1 MKIETDR
8 RGGAVELRL
17 AGRLDRESAERL
29 SDTIEDLLQA
39 GVRSVNLDCAA
50 VTYASTAATSVLTRW
65 RQELAVLRGE
75 MHLHSVPPA
84 VRDVLGPAGGESG
97 DADAGSSA
105 AGLAASR
112 HSTWYSRAELAAS
125 GTYEVSANTP
135 AGTLTC
141 QLHGDPDR
149 LTRAPYGPGDCPV
162 VAFPEGTFGLG
173 VGAIGTDYEESH
185 ERFGE
190 LVGVGGCLAHFPTG
204 GARMADYL
212 VGSGRE
218 GDTPR
223 AVLASGLTCQGG
235 FSHLVR
241 FTTRPEAA
249 AVALPELAT
258 IGLETVGGRIA
269 GLVIAGETAGL
280 AGARLKRSPAL
291 ETAPLRYELPGVRDW
306 LMSAPERTHAMT
318 TTIIVGVVAREP
330 KGPLASHLRPL
341 EASGKL
347 QGHFHAAVFS
357 YHPVPQRTVELAALV
372 RGLFA
377 NYQLRDV
384 LHLLWDHREEA
395 GVGDTALLRGV
406 CWVAP
411 ITQVS

>member
-1 MKIETDR
+1 MRIDTDR
-8 RGGAVELRL
+8 QGGSALLRL
-17 AGRLDRESAERL
+17 EGRLDRESAERL

-39 GVRSVNLDCAA
+39 GVRSLTLDCSA
-50 VTYASTAATSVLTRW
+50 VTYASTAAASVLSRW
-65 RQELAVLRGE
+65 RQELGVLRGE
-75 MHLHSVPPA
+75 MTLTSLPSA
-84 VRDVLGPAGGESG
+84 VRDVLDAAGWESG
-97 DADAGSSA
+97 AAGARSA
-105 AGLAASR
+105 AELAGAR
-112 HSTWYSRAELAAS
+112 RSTWYSRAELAA
-125 GTYEVSANTP
+125 GGLYEVSANTP

-141 QLHGDPDR
+141 HLHGDPDR

-162 VAFPEGTFGLG
+162 VAFPESTFGLG
-173 VGAIGTDYEESH
+173 VGAIGGGYGECH

-212 VGSGRE
+212 VGSGK
-218 GDTPR
+218 DADAPR
-223 AVLASGLTCQGG
+223 AVLASGLTCEGG

-249 AVALPELAT
+249 AVALPELAA

-280 AGARLKRSPAL
+280 SGVRLKQSPAL
-291 ETAPLRYELPGVRDW
+291 AAPLRFELPEVREW
-306 LMSAPERTHAMT
+306 LLSAPERTHPMT
-318 TTIIVGVVAREP
+318 TTVIVGVVARSP
-330 KGPLASHLRPL
+330 KGPIASHLRPL
-341 EASGKL
+341 EPTGKV

-372 RGLFA
+372 KGLFA

-384 LHLLWDHREEA
+384 LHLVWDSREDA
-395 GVGDTALLRGV
+395 GVGDTSLLRGV
-406 CWVAP
+406 CWAAP